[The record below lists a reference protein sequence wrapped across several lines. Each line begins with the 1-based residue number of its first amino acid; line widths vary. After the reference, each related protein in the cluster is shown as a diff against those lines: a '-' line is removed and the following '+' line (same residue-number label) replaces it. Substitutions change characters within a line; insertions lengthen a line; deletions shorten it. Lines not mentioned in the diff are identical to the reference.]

1 MKHQKN
7 LYLEHDRIR
16 TYQESGFQ
24 ECSLSDIKFL
34 YSGAIVPLSLLN
46 IHMLK
51 LSDLLSYEELKLH
64 VEIRM
69 YEEGSLNSEEE
80 YTIGFIRHSINTEND
95 ALIEVFALSHTK
107 ARDYFAEVL
116 PKTSIIDSITPA
128 FMVYGDLYNTL
139 PKGND
144 LFIYW
149 SEEEAYGA
157 IYQDGHYIAHRS
169 IDTLSTIAVETGLEI
184 RKLKNDLQTKGLIKE
199 NYLVEEVNK
208 SILIE
213 EKIAKNIERIVHTIN
228 HKRGLFGIT
237 KIDHIYLDFEGN
249 DIKGLKSIF
258 NAYGISDANITPLTL
273 PNVAASQL
281 HETLCASYL
290 QDSEISLN
298 LSPFT
303 RKAAWYSRESGK
315 FLGFVVGALFI
326 IILAFIAMEWMIS
339 NEERRSEE
347 LNARLEVL
355 KKKTEPYLATLQK
368 NTTLLTKQQSSN
380 KLLLDDISL
389 IKGAEET
396 ASLIRDMHIQRQQ
409 FLIDTTSEMG
419 PYRLGA
425 LLLEQNGSKEMNI
438 LVVSD
443 YRKRDDI
450 AKFMS
455 GLYARGYQN
464 VETHEIKLDNNNTTY
479 NSLVKVTR

>member
-1 MKHQKN
+1 MKHQKK

-16 TYQESGFQ
+16 TYQDSGFQ
-24 ECSLSDIKFL
+24 ECSLTDIKSL

-51 LSDLLSYEELKLH
+51 LSDRLSYEELKLQ

-95 ALIEVFALSHTK
+95 ALVEVFALSHTK
-107 ARDYFAEVL
+107 ARDYFAEIL
-116 PKTSIIDSITPA
+116 SKTGVIDSISPA
-128 FMVYGDLYNTL
+128 FMVYSDLYNTL

-144 LFIYW
+144 LFIYL
-149 SEEEAYGA
+149 SEEESYGA
-157 IYQDGHYIAHRS
+157 IYQDGCYIAHRS
-169 IDTLSTIAVETGLEI
+169 IDTLTTIAVETGLEI
-184 RKLKNDLQTKGLIKE
+184 SKLKNDLQTKGLIKE

-208 SILIE
+208 SSLIE

-273 PNVAASQL
+273 PNVEASQL

-355 KKKTEPYLATLQK
+355 KKETEPYLATLQK

-419 PYRLGA
+419 RYRLGA